1 MQPAAMQESKARP
14 KEEAGKKKR
23 KKWGGGGNQGD
34 HSLKPLIYFF
44 QMALFFLFR
53 FFFPA
58 ES

>member
-14 KEEAGKKKR
+14 KEEAGR
-23 KKWGGGGNQGD
+23 KKVGEGGGGGEGE
-34 HSLKPLIYFF
+34 HILKPLIFFF